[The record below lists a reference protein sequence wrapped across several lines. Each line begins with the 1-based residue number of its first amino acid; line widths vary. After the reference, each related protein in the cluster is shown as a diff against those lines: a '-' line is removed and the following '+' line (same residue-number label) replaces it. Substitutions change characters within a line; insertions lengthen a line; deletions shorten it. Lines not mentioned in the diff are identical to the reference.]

1 MENANVPEVALSCPY
16 TTCLYYGERDE
27 SGSYC
32 NDLQIAVCKE
42 TRARA
47 EINCK
52 FITGDA
58 RCAKGSEP
66 GYVDWCVLGP
76 CSDYEKEA
84 DDGSD

>member
-16 TTCLYYGERDE
+16 TTCPYYGERDE

-32 NDLQIAVCKE
+32 DDLQIAVCKE
-42 TRARA
+42 TRAR
-47 EINCK
+47 
-52 FITGDA
+52 
-58 RCAKGSEP
+58 
-66 GYVDWCVLGP
+66 WCVLGP